1 MSRFNLD
8 IGVKVIHTFHF
19 FYFFLCL
26 NNLNVSERNIVANKI
41 ERERESKKLSQLQ
54 GVNYKWINQK
64 DEEQKYGFIAQEVEQ
79 IFPEFVTT
87 GANGYKAVAYGALT
101 PVMVEAIKELNL
113 KVSDLQANSALTTG
127 TGSDSLFSW
136 ILSKFKS
143 ALGIGFGQDKMEVN
157 KIKAKYFELEDAD
170 TGDAYCVKI
179 RNGEW
184 NKTNKPLGSEAS
196 KWRG

>member
-1 MSRFNLD
+1 ML
-8 IGVKVIHTFHF
+8 
-19 FYFFLCL
+19 
-26 NNLNVSERNIVANKI
+26 E
-41 ERERESKKLSQLQ
+41 KLSQLQ

-101 PVMVEAIKELNL
+101 PVMVGAIKELNL